1 MDGNGNGNRLAF
13 LRQTKTNMS
22 QTEFAKKFFVAQ
34 NSVSQWESGKRAMCA
49 DRLIIF
55 ADFFDV
61 SIDYLVGRSSV
72 EKQTAEPSTKVIDLE
87 GSDSA
92 QEKQM
97 LHDFRALSDGHKV
110 AVLSLISSLLVS
122 EHGNVEEK
130 KNKLFLKRK
139 NKV

>member
-1 MDGNGNGNRLAF
+1 
-13 LRQTKTNMS
+13 
-22 QTEFAKKFFVAQ
+22 
-34 NSVSQWESGKRAMCA
+34 MCA

-139 NKV
+139 NKD